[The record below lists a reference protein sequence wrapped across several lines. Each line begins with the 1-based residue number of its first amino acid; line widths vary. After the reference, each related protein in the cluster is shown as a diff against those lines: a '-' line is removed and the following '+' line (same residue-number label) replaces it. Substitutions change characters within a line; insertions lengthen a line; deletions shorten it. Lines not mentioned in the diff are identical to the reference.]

1 MYSLPRLD
9 LQGNRPVRS
18 VYATDMSLWLMIMY
32 ATSLV
37 LMLGDRE
44 GQKLSSSI
52 SRCKTS
58 SKDSPGR
65 FLFFNVWKCFRIAD
79 KFGVDDGGL
88 VLCRFCR
95 SWCIWPCTVAVEI
108 ERCLE
113 ISWGVRPGQDL
124 KWCFLIAVIIVDL
137 TGEKQ
142 AA

>member
-1 MYSLPRLD
+1 MRI
-9 LQGNRPVRS
+9 
-18 VYATDMSLWLMIMY
+18 VYVTDMSLCLMITY

-37 LMLGDRE
+37 LMLGDGE
-44 GQKLSSSI
+44 GGKLSSSI

-88 VLCRFCR
+88 VLWRFCR
-95 SWCIWPCTVAVEI
+95 SWCICHCTVAVEVD
-108 ERCLE
+108 RCLKM
-113 ISWGVRPGQDL
+113 SWGVRPGQSL
-124 KWCFLIAVIIVDL
+124 KWCLLIDVINVDL